1 MNSLTEEGLQDQHIG
16 SGAEVGMSYL
26 WLEVAGQPL
35 AVAFSHFPHFTSW
48 WIPWGTRED
57 ERTCWCQKGKSCC
70 SHLHLHWLRAH
81 LTSEKSGSAFC
92 QQNNIQEKKKKSDK
106 QWSCHKRS
114 RRSAWTTGWGRWGPV
129 GSSKLLDELQG
140 VMKLH
145 ASRPRLKS
153 LFEQFIISGTQ
164 VLLWTWNKRRE
175 LHLNTSLKTVMR
187 NKVSINSLDP
197 LLL

>member
-1 MNSLTEEGLQDQHIG
+1 MNFLTEKGHQDQHVG
-16 SGAEVGMSYL
+16 SGAGVGMSYL
-26 WLEVAGQPL
+26 WLEVAGQLL
-35 AVAFSHFPHFTSW
+35 AVAFSISHITPCGGSPEASKRMKELADVKRGSPAVLIFTW
-48 WIPWGTRED
+48 TGCMLIWP
-57 ERTCWCQKGKSCC
+57 
-70 SHLHLHWLRAH
+70 LRKVVQLFASKI
-81 LTSEKSGSAFC
+81 TFRG
-92 QQNNIQEKKKKSDK
+92 KKSDK

-153 LFEQFIISGTQ
+153 LFEQFIISVTQ